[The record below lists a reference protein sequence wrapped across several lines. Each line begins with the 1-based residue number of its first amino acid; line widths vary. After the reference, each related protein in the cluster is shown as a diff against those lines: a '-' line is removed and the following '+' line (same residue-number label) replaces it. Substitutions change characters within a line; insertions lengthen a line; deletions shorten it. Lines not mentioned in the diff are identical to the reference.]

1 MEMGDEVSQR
11 QIVAF
16 FVVVMSIPLLSV
28 VGIIPTNMVTGIVT
42 TILVMVTFVYAIQTQ
57 RMVDEIAEERELME
71 KSLMHQLKPSV
82 IDLIEE
88 EIDPS
93 IKSLREEVQ
102 RIARGYHSV
111 GKLLDEKGHS
121 PSESVIPDIERVTPW
136 LRIHMGDYREA
147 YADYVNTAYS
157 QRRNLQALLEAGEVR
172 NSPTLKKVIQDFG
185 YSQSVS
191 SYAKEH
197 AHSISLA
204 LVLTTDAAREI
215 HDSEDIY
222 AIYRNADSIRWELLE
237 EERIIEFHEKQADAQ
252 NAGVALL
259 NEFEAAR
266 EAFKDEYQIF
276 ESEIETELDPHFHLE
291 E

>member
-1 MEMGDEVSQR
+1 METGNEVTQR

-16 FVVVMSIPLLSV
+16 FIVVMSIPLLSV

-42 TILVMVTFVYAIQTQ
+42 AILVMVTFVYAIQTQ

-71 KSLMHQLKPSV
+71 ESLMHQLKPSV
-82 IDLIEE
+82 IELIEE

-93 IKSLREEVQ
+93 IMGLREEVQ
-102 RIARGYHSV
+102 RIARGYHRV
-111 GKLLDEKGHS
+111 GKLLDEKGHT
-121 PSESVIPDIERVTPW
+121 PSESIIPDIERVSPE
-136 LRIHMGDYREA
+136 LRMYMGNYREA
-147 YADYVNTAYS
+147 FADYVNTAYS
-157 QRRNLQALLEAGEVR
+157 QRRYLEELLEAGGVK

-185 YSQSVS
+185 CTQSVS

-204 LVLTTDAAREI
+204 LVLTSEAAREI
-215 HDSEDIY
+215 HDSEDVY

-237 EERIIEFHEKQADAQ
+237 GERITEFHEKQADAQ
-252 NAGVALL
+252 NAGEVLL
-259 NEFEAAR
+259 NELEVAR

-276 ESEIETELDPHFHLE
+276 ESEIKTELDPYFHIE